1 MKNKVVLLVLI
12 IFTAFSINASDFSQ
26 GEGTIGVTFAT
37 NSNIDTIKYYAD
49 ALKTT
54 LIDSSSRIEMKEGDT
69 IYVSFNNSASNFYD
83 FLGFDLYWYDEN
95 GKRKEAPIRINSTSE
110 IVLPSSSEFYSE
122 ISVEPYGKFK
132 DRTISF
138 SDSVDGIEIDN
149 EWKINDETYT
159 GVTSASIN
167 AVIPYSVSYRYD
179 PNLYYIKSVSPENRI
194 IVAGNGS
201 IIFFEETPSSSTRSN
216 NLVTNYSVQIK
227 PYVHVSLPDSNLF
240 TRDRI
245 KRIVLSNV
253 DKQDIEFLRS
263 IQYRISKP
271 RLVSMLIWQNYVQPL
286 AKKKFPLILGS
297 NEQTGIYKI
306 TNIKNQL
313 CYVGQ
318 AVNVYKRW
326 NDHLKAAL
334 GIDTPQGNK
343 LYQAM
348 VADGIDNFTFELL
361 ETCEKEQLNEKEQYY
376 IDLYNSVAF
385 GYNSQ
390 SGIKGK

>member
-1 MKNKVVLLVLI
+1 MELVITIIAFVVAAIVGYFVGRRKIQEQEKINNDKLFAEKEALNREISLQKQNLH
-12 IFTAFSINASDFSQ
+12 SINEQYQSKLD
-26 GEGTIGVTFAT
+26 
-37 NSNIDTIKYYAD
+37 
-49 ALKTT
+49 
-54 LIDSSSRIEMKEGDT
+54 
-69 IYVSFNNSASNFYD
+69 YVNSAKERAEKEYNSWKSIFEDKKQKSLQEAEELRAEIMAEAEQENARLCSLQKQKAATIEAFQREKSIQEQK
-83 FLGFDLYWYDEN
+83 DLY
-95 GKRKEAPIRINSTSE
+95 
-110 IVLPSSSEFYSE
+110 
-122 ISVEPYGKFK
+122 
-132 DRTISF
+132 
-138 SDSVDGIEIDN
+138 
-149 EWKINDETYT
+149 
-159 GVTSASIN
+159 
-167 AVIPYSVSYRYD
+167 
-179 PNLYYIKSVSPENRI
+179 
-194 IVAGNGS
+194 
-201 IIFFEETPSSSTRSN
+201 
-216 NLVTNYSVQIK
+216 
-227 PYVHVSLPDSNLF
+227 
-240 TRDRI
+240 
-245 KRIVLSNV
+245 RIVLSDI

-306 TNIKNQL
+306 TNVKNQL

-318 AVNVYKRW
+318 AVNIYKRW

-348 VADGIDNFTFELL
+348 AADGIDNFTFELL

>member
-1 MKNKVVLLVLI
+1 MELAITI
-12 IFTAFSINASDFSQ
+12 IAFIVAAIVGYFIGRRKIQEQEKINNDKLFAEKEALDREINLQKQNLNSINEQYQSKLD
-26 GEGTIGVTFAT
+26 
-37 NSNIDTIKYYAD
+37 
-49 ALKTT
+49 
-54 LIDSSSRIEMKEGDT
+54 
-69 IYVSFNNSASNFYD
+69 YVNSAKERAEKEYNSWKSIFEDKKQKSLQEAEELRAEIIAEAEQENAKLCSLQKQKAATIEAFQREKSIQEQK
-83 FLGFDLYWYDEN
+83 DLY
-95 GKRKEAPIRINSTSE
+95 
-110 IVLPSSSEFYSE
+110 
-122 ISVEPYGKFK
+122 
-132 DRTISF
+132 
-138 SDSVDGIEIDN
+138 
-149 EWKINDETYT
+149 
-159 GVTSASIN
+159 
-167 AVIPYSVSYRYD
+167 
-179 PNLYYIKSVSPENRI
+179 
-194 IVAGNGS
+194 
-201 IIFFEETPSSSTRSN
+201 
-216 NLVTNYSVQIK
+216 
-227 PYVHVSLPDSNLF
+227 
-240 TRDRI
+240 
-245 KRIVLSNV
+245 RIVLSDI

-318 AVNVYKRW
+318 AVNIYKRW

-348 VADGIDNFTFELL
+348 AADGIDNFTFELL

>member
-1 MKNKVVLLVLI
+1 MELAITI
-12 IFTAFSINASDFSQ
+12 IAFIVAAIIGYFLGRRKIQEQEKINNDKLFAEKEALDREINLQKQNLNSINEQYQSKLD
-26 GEGTIGVTFAT
+26 
-37 NSNIDTIKYYAD
+37 
-49 ALKTT
+49 
-54 LIDSSSRIEMKEGDT
+54 
-69 IYVSFNNSASNFYD
+69 YVNSAKERAEKEYNSWKSIFEDKKQKSLQEAEELRAEIIAEAEQENAKLCSLQRQKAATIEAFQREKSIQEQK
-83 FLGFDLYWYDEN
+83 DLY
-95 GKRKEAPIRINSTSE
+95 
-110 IVLPSSSEFYSE
+110 
-122 ISVEPYGKFK
+122 
-132 DRTISF
+132 
-138 SDSVDGIEIDN
+138 
-149 EWKINDETYT
+149 
-159 GVTSASIN
+159 
-167 AVIPYSVSYRYD
+167 
-179 PNLYYIKSVSPENRI
+179 
-194 IVAGNGS
+194 
-201 IIFFEETPSSSTRSN
+201 
-216 NLVTNYSVQIK
+216 
-227 PYVHVSLPDSNLF
+227 
-240 TRDRI
+240 
-245 KRIVLSNV
+245 RIVLSDI
-253 DKQDIEFLRS
+253 DKQDMEFLRS

-348 VADGIDNFTFELL
+348 AADGIDNFTFELL
-361 ETCEKEQLNEKEQYY
+361 ETCEKEQLNDKEQYY

>member
-1 MKNKVVLLVLI
+1 MELAI
-12 IFTAFSINASDFSQ
+12 IIIAF
-26 GEGTIGVTFAT
+26 
-37 NSNIDTIKYYAD
+37 
-49 ALKTT
+49 
-54 LIDSSSRIEMKEGDT
+54 
-69 IYVSFNNSASNFYD
+69 
-83 FLGFDLYWYDEN
+83 
-95 GKRKEAPIRINSTSE
+95 
-110 IVLPSSSEFYSE
+110 
-122 ISVEPYGKFK
+122 
-132 DRTISF
+132 
-138 SDSVDGIEIDN
+138 
-149 EWKINDETYT
+149 
-159 GVTSASIN
+159 
-167 AVIPYSVSYRYD
+167 
-179 PNLYYIKSVSPENRI
+179 
-194 IVAGNGS
+194 IVAGITA
-201 IIFFEETPSSSTRSN
+201 IIG
-216 NLVTNYSVQIK
+216 YSVGLRKVQEQERISNDK
-227 PYVHVSLPDSNLF
+227 LIAERQSLDREINLQKQNLESISEQYQSKLEF
-240 TRDRI
+240 INSAKERAENEYNSWKNIFEDKKRKNIQEAEELKAEIMAEAEQEHNKLCSLQKQKAATIEAFQREKSIQEQKDLY
-245 KRIVLSNV
+245 RIVLSDI

-318 AVNVYKRW
+318 AVNIYKRF
-326 NDHLKAAL
+326 NEHLKCGL

-348 VADGIDNFTFELL
+348 AADGIDNFTFELL

>member
-1 MKNKVVLLVLI
+1 MELAITIIAFVVAAIVGYFVGRRKIQEQEKINNDKLFAEKEALNREINLQKQNLH
-12 IFTAFSINASDFSQ
+12 SINEQYQSKL
-26 GEGTIGVTFAT
+26 
-37 NSNIDTIKYYAD
+37 N
-49 ALKTT
+49 
-54 LIDSSSRIEMKEGDT
+54 
-69 IYVSFNNSASNFYD
+69 YVNSAKERAEKEYNSWKSIFEDKKQKSLQEAEELRAEIMAEAEQENARLCSLQKQKAATIEAFQREKSIQEQK
-83 FLGFDLYWYDEN
+83 DLY
-95 GKRKEAPIRINSTSE
+95 
-110 IVLPSSSEFYSE
+110 
-122 ISVEPYGKFK
+122 
-132 DRTISF
+132 
-138 SDSVDGIEIDN
+138 
-149 EWKINDETYT
+149 
-159 GVTSASIN
+159 
-167 AVIPYSVSYRYD
+167 
-179 PNLYYIKSVSPENRI
+179 
-194 IVAGNGS
+194 
-201 IIFFEETPSSSTRSN
+201 
-216 NLVTNYSVQIK
+216 
-227 PYVHVSLPDSNLF
+227 
-240 TRDRI
+240 
-245 KRIVLSNV
+245 RIVLSDI

-297 NEQTGIYKI
+297 NEQTGVYKI

-348 VADGIDNFTFELL
+348 AADGIDNFTFELL

>member
-1 MKNKVVLLVLI
+1 MELAITI
-12 IFTAFSINASDFSQ
+12 IAFIVAAIIGYFLGRRKIQEQEKINNDKLFAEKEALNREINLQKQNLYSINEQYQSKLD
-26 GEGTIGVTFAT
+26 
-37 NSNIDTIKYYAD
+37 
-49 ALKTT
+49 
-54 LIDSSSRIEMKEGDT
+54 
-69 IYVSFNNSASNFYD
+69 YVNSAKERAEKEYNSWKSIFEDKKQKSLQEAEELRAEIIAEAEQESAKLYSLQRQKAATIEA
-83 FLGFDLYWYDEN
+83 FQREKSIQEQKDLY
-95 GKRKEAPIRINSTSE
+95 
-110 IVLPSSSEFYSE
+110 
-122 ISVEPYGKFK
+122 
-132 DRTISF
+132 
-138 SDSVDGIEIDN
+138 
-149 EWKINDETYT
+149 
-159 GVTSASIN
+159 
-167 AVIPYSVSYRYD
+167 
-179 PNLYYIKSVSPENRI
+179 
-194 IVAGNGS
+194 
-201 IIFFEETPSSSTRSN
+201 
-216 NLVTNYSVQIK
+216 
-227 PYVHVSLPDSNLF
+227 
-240 TRDRI
+240 
-245 KRIVLSNV
+245 RIVLSDI

-297 NEQTGIYKI
+297 NGQMGIYKI

-348 VADGIDNFTFELL
+348 AADGIDNFTFELL
-361 ETCEKEQLNEKEQYY
+361 ETCEKEQLNDKEQYY

>member
-1 MKNKVVLLVLI
+1 MELAITI
-12 IFTAFSINASDFSQ
+12 ITFIVAAIIGYFIGRRKIQEQEKINNDKLFAEKEALDREINLQKQNLYSINEQYQSKLD
-26 GEGTIGVTFAT
+26 
-37 NSNIDTIKYYAD
+37 
-49 ALKTT
+49 
-54 LIDSSSRIEMKEGDT
+54 
-69 IYVSFNNSASNFYD
+69 YVNSAKERAEKEYNSWKSIFEDKKQKSLQEAEELRAEIIAEAEQENAKLCSLQRQKAATIEAFQREKSIQEQK
-83 FLGFDLYWYDEN
+83 DLY
-95 GKRKEAPIRINSTSE
+95 
-110 IVLPSSSEFYSE
+110 
-122 ISVEPYGKFK
+122 
-132 DRTISF
+132 
-138 SDSVDGIEIDN
+138 
-149 EWKINDETYT
+149 
-159 GVTSASIN
+159 
-167 AVIPYSVSYRYD
+167 
-179 PNLYYIKSVSPENRI
+179 
-194 IVAGNGS
+194 
-201 IIFFEETPSSSTRSN
+201 
-216 NLVTNYSVQIK
+216 
-227 PYVHVSLPDSNLF
+227 
-240 TRDRI
+240 
-245 KRIVLSNV
+245 RIVLSNI

-348 VADGIDNFTFELL
+348 AADGIDNFTFELL
-361 ETCEKEQLNEKEQYY
+361 ETCEKEQLNKKEQYY

>member
-1 MKNKVVLLVLI
+1 MELAITI
-12 IFTAFSINASDFSQ
+12 ITFIVAAIVGYFIGQRKIQEQEKINNDKLFAEKEALDREINLQKQNLYSINEQYQSKLD
-26 GEGTIGVTFAT
+26 
-37 NSNIDTIKYYAD
+37 
-49 ALKTT
+49 
-54 LIDSSSRIEMKEGDT
+54 
-69 IYVSFNNSASNFYD
+69 YVNSAKERAEQEYNSWRSIFEDKKQKSLQEAEELRAEIIAEAEQENARLCSLQKQKAATIEAFQREKSIQEQK
-83 FLGFDLYWYDEN
+83 DLY
-95 GKRKEAPIRINSTSE
+95 
-110 IVLPSSSEFYSE
+110 
-122 ISVEPYGKFK
+122 
-132 DRTISF
+132 
-138 SDSVDGIEIDN
+138 
-149 EWKINDETYT
+149 
-159 GVTSASIN
+159 
-167 AVIPYSVSYRYD
+167 
-179 PNLYYIKSVSPENRI
+179 
-194 IVAGNGS
+194 
-201 IIFFEETPSSSTRSN
+201 
-216 NLVTNYSVQIK
+216 
-227 PYVHVSLPDSNLF
+227 
-240 TRDRI
+240 
-245 KRIVLSNV
+245 RIVLSDI

-348 VADGIDNFTFELL
+348 AADGIDSFTFEIL

>member
-1 MKNKVVLLVLI
+1 MELAITI
-12 IFTAFSINASDFSQ
+12 IAFIVAAIVGYFIGRRKIQEQEKINNDKLFAEKEALDREINLQKQNLYSINEQYQSKLD
-26 GEGTIGVTFAT
+26 
-37 NSNIDTIKYYAD
+37 
-49 ALKTT
+49 
-54 LIDSSSRIEMKEGDT
+54 
-69 IYVSFNNSASNFYD
+69 YVNSAKERAEKEYNSWKSIFEDKKQKSLQEAEELRAEIIAEAEQENARLCSLQKQKAATIEAFQREKSIQEQK
-83 FLGFDLYWYDEN
+83 DLY
-95 GKRKEAPIRINSTSE
+95 
-110 IVLPSSSEFYSE
+110 
-122 ISVEPYGKFK
+122 
-132 DRTISF
+132 
-138 SDSVDGIEIDN
+138 
-149 EWKINDETYT
+149 
-159 GVTSASIN
+159 
-167 AVIPYSVSYRYD
+167 
-179 PNLYYIKSVSPENRI
+179 
-194 IVAGNGS
+194 
-201 IIFFEETPSSSTRSN
+201 
-216 NLVTNYSVQIK
+216 
-227 PYVHVSLPDSNLF
+227 
-240 TRDRI
+240 
-245 KRIVLSNV
+245 RIVLSNI

-271 RLVSMLIWQNYVQPL
+271 RLVSMLIWQNYVQPV

-348 VADGIDNFTFELL
+348 AADGIDNFTFELL

>member
-1 MKNKVVLLVLI
+1 MELAITIIAFVVAAIVGYFVGRRKIQEQEKINNDKLFAEKEALNREISLQKQNLH
-12 IFTAFSINASDFSQ
+12 SINEQYQSKLD
-26 GEGTIGVTFAT
+26 
-37 NSNIDTIKYYAD
+37 
-49 ALKTT
+49 
-54 LIDSSSRIEMKEGDT
+54 
-69 IYVSFNNSASNFYD
+69 YVNSAKERAEKEYNSWKSIFEDKKQKSLQEAEELRAEIMAEAEQENARLCSLQKQKAATIEAFQREKSIQEQK
-83 FLGFDLYWYDEN
+83 DLY
-95 GKRKEAPIRINSTSE
+95 
-110 IVLPSSSEFYSE
+110 
-122 ISVEPYGKFK
+122 
-132 DRTISF
+132 
-138 SDSVDGIEIDN
+138 
-149 EWKINDETYT
+149 
-159 GVTSASIN
+159 
-167 AVIPYSVSYRYD
+167 
-179 PNLYYIKSVSPENRI
+179 
-194 IVAGNGS
+194 
-201 IIFFEETPSSSTRSN
+201 
-216 NLVTNYSVQIK
+216 
-227 PYVHVSLPDSNLF
+227 
-240 TRDRI
+240 
-245 KRIVLSNV
+245 RIVLSDI

-318 AVNVYKRW
+318 AVNIYKRW
-326 NDHLKAAL
+326 NEHLKAAL

-348 VADGIDNFTFELL
+348 AADGIDNFTFELL
-361 ETCEKEQLNEKEQYY
+361 ETCKKEQLNEKEQYY

>member
-1 MKNKVVLLVLI
+1 MELAITIIAFVVAAIVGYFVGRRKIQEQEKINNDKLFAEKEALNREISLQKQNLH
-12 IFTAFSINASDFSQ
+12 SINEQYQSKLD
-26 GEGTIGVTFAT
+26 
-37 NSNIDTIKYYAD
+37 
-49 ALKTT
+49 
-54 LIDSSSRIEMKEGDT
+54 
-69 IYVSFNNSASNFYD
+69 YVNSAKERAEKEYNSWKSIFEDKKQKSLQEAEELRAEIIAEAEQENARLCSLQKQKAATIEAFQREKSIQEQK
-83 FLGFDLYWYDEN
+83 DLY
-95 GKRKEAPIRINSTSE
+95 
-110 IVLPSSSEFYSE
+110 
-122 ISVEPYGKFK
+122 
-132 DRTISF
+132 
-138 SDSVDGIEIDN
+138 
-149 EWKINDETYT
+149 
-159 GVTSASIN
+159 
-167 AVIPYSVSYRYD
+167 
-179 PNLYYIKSVSPENRI
+179 
-194 IVAGNGS
+194 
-201 IIFFEETPSSSTRSN
+201 
-216 NLVTNYSVQIK
+216 
-227 PYVHVSLPDSNLF
+227 
-240 TRDRI
+240 
-245 KRIVLSNV
+245 RIVLSNI

-297 NEQTGIYKI
+297 NEQTGVYKI

-318 AVNVYKRW
+318 AVNIYKRW

-348 VADGIDNFTFELL
+348 AADGIDNFTFELL

>member
-1 MKNKVVLLVLI
+1 MELAI
-12 IFTAFSINASDFSQ
+12 IIIAF
-26 GEGTIGVTFAT
+26 
-37 NSNIDTIKYYAD
+37 
-49 ALKTT
+49 
-54 LIDSSSRIEMKEGDT
+54 
-69 IYVSFNNSASNFYD
+69 
-83 FLGFDLYWYDEN
+83 
-95 GKRKEAPIRINSTSE
+95 
-110 IVLPSSSEFYSE
+110 
-122 ISVEPYGKFK
+122 
-132 DRTISF
+132 
-138 SDSVDGIEIDN
+138 
-149 EWKINDETYT
+149 
-159 GVTSASIN
+159 
-167 AVIPYSVSYRYD
+167 
-179 PNLYYIKSVSPENRI
+179 
-194 IVAGNGS
+194 IVAGITA
-201 IIFFEETPSSSTRSN
+201 IIG
-216 NLVTNYSVQIK
+216 YSVGLRKVQEQERISNDKLIAERQSLDREINLQKQNLESISEQYQSKLEFINSAKERAENEYNSWKNIFEDKKRKNIQEAEELKAEIMAEAEQEHIK
-227 PYVHVSLPDSNLF
+227 LCSLQKQKAATIEAFQREKSIQEQKDLY
-240 TRDRI
+240 
-245 KRIVLSNV
+245 RIVLSEV

-348 VADGIDNFTFELL
+348 AADGIDNYTFELL

>member
-1 MKNKVVLLVLI
+1 MELAI
-12 IFTAFSINASDFSQ
+12 IIIAF
-26 GEGTIGVTFAT
+26 
-37 NSNIDTIKYYAD
+37 
-49 ALKTT
+49 
-54 LIDSSSRIEMKEGDT
+54 
-69 IYVSFNNSASNFYD
+69 
-83 FLGFDLYWYDEN
+83 
-95 GKRKEAPIRINSTSE
+95 
-110 IVLPSSSEFYSE
+110 
-122 ISVEPYGKFK
+122 
-132 DRTISF
+132 
-138 SDSVDGIEIDN
+138 
-149 EWKINDETYT
+149 
-159 GVTSASIN
+159 
-167 AVIPYSVSYRYD
+167 
-179 PNLYYIKSVSPENRI
+179 
-194 IVAGNGS
+194 IVAGIAAIVG
-201 IIFFEETPSSSTRSN
+201 
-216 NLVTNYSVQIK
+216 YSVGLRKIQEQERISNDK
-227 PYVHVSLPDSNLF
+227 LIAERQSLDREINLQKQNLESISEQYQSKLEF
-240 TRDRI
+240 INSAKERAENEYNSWKNIFEDKKRKNIQEAEELKAEIMAEAEQEHNKLCSLQKQKAATIEAFQREKSIQEQKDLY
-245 KRIVLSNV
+245 RIVLSDI

-318 AVNVYKRW
+318 AVNIYKRW
-326 NDHLKAAL
+326 NEHLKAAL

-348 VADGIDNFTFELL
+348 VADGIDNYTFELL

>member
-1 MKNKVVLLVLI
+1 MDLAITI
-12 IFTAFSINASDFSQ
+12 IAFIVAAIVGYFIGRRKIQEQEKINNDKLFAEKEALDREINLQKQNLYSINEQYQSKLD
-26 GEGTIGVTFAT
+26 
-37 NSNIDTIKYYAD
+37 
-49 ALKTT
+49 
-54 LIDSSSRIEMKEGDT
+54 
-69 IYVSFNNSASNFYD
+69 YVNSAKERAEKEYNSWKSIFEDKKQKSLQEAEELRAEIIAEAEQENAKLCSLQRQKAATIEAFQREKSIQEQK
-83 FLGFDLYWYDEN
+83 DLY
-95 GKRKEAPIRINSTSE
+95 
-110 IVLPSSSEFYSE
+110 
-122 ISVEPYGKFK
+122 
-132 DRTISF
+132 
-138 SDSVDGIEIDN
+138 
-149 EWKINDETYT
+149 
-159 GVTSASIN
+159 
-167 AVIPYSVSYRYD
+167 
-179 PNLYYIKSVSPENRI
+179 
-194 IVAGNGS
+194 
-201 IIFFEETPSSSTRSN
+201 
-216 NLVTNYSVQIK
+216 
-227 PYVHVSLPDSNLF
+227 
-240 TRDRI
+240 
-245 KRIVLSNV
+245 RIVLSDI

-348 VADGIDNFTFELL
+348 AADGIDNFTFELL
-361 ETCEKEQLNEKEQYY
+361 ETCEKEQLNKKEQYY

>member
-1 MKNKVVLLVLI
+1 MELTITI
-12 IFTAFSINASDFSQ
+12 IAFIVSAIVGYFIGRRKIQEQEKINNDKLFAEKEALDREINLQKQNLNSINEQYQSKLD
-26 GEGTIGVTFAT
+26 
-37 NSNIDTIKYYAD
+37 
-49 ALKTT
+49 
-54 LIDSSSRIEMKEGDT
+54 
-69 IYVSFNNSASNFYD
+69 YVNSAKERAEKEYNSWKSIFEDKKQKSLQEAEELRAEIIAEAEQENAKLCSLQKQKAATIEAFQREKSIQEQK
-83 FLGFDLYWYDEN
+83 DLY
-95 GKRKEAPIRINSTSE
+95 
-110 IVLPSSSEFYSE
+110 
-122 ISVEPYGKFK
+122 
-132 DRTISF
+132 
-138 SDSVDGIEIDN
+138 
-149 EWKINDETYT
+149 
-159 GVTSASIN
+159 
-167 AVIPYSVSYRYD
+167 
-179 PNLYYIKSVSPENRI
+179 
-194 IVAGNGS
+194 
-201 IIFFEETPSSSTRSN
+201 
-216 NLVTNYSVQIK
+216 
-227 PYVHVSLPDSNLF
+227 
-240 TRDRI
+240 
-245 KRIVLSNV
+245 RIVLSDI
-253 DKQDIEFLRS
+253 DKQDMEFLRS

-348 VADGIDNFTFELL
+348 AADGIDNFTFELL

>member
-1 MKNKVVLLVLI
+1 MELAITI
-12 IFTAFSINASDFSQ
+12 IAFIVAAIVGYFIGRRKIQEQEKINNDKLFAEKEALDREINLQKQNLNSINEQYQSKLD
-26 GEGTIGVTFAT
+26 
-37 NSNIDTIKYYAD
+37 
-49 ALKTT
+49 
-54 LIDSSSRIEMKEGDT
+54 
-69 IYVSFNNSASNFYD
+69 YVNSAKERAEKEYNSWKSIFEDKKQKSLQEAEELRAEIIAEAEQENAKLCSLQKQKAATIEAFQREKSIQEQK
-83 FLGFDLYWYDEN
+83 DLY
-95 GKRKEAPIRINSTSE
+95 
-110 IVLPSSSEFYSE
+110 
-122 ISVEPYGKFK
+122 
-132 DRTISF
+132 
-138 SDSVDGIEIDN
+138 
-149 EWKINDETYT
+149 
-159 GVTSASIN
+159 
-167 AVIPYSVSYRYD
+167 
-179 PNLYYIKSVSPENRI
+179 
-194 IVAGNGS
+194 
-201 IIFFEETPSSSTRSN
+201 
-216 NLVTNYSVQIK
+216 
-227 PYVHVSLPDSNLF
+227 
-240 TRDRI
+240 
-245 KRIVLSNV
+245 RIVLSDI
-253 DKQDIEFLRS
+253 DKQDMEFLRS

-348 VADGIDNFTFELL
+348 AADGIDSFTFELL

>member
-1 MKNKVVLLVLI
+1 MELAI
-12 IFTAFSINASDFSQ
+12 IIIAF
-26 GEGTIGVTFAT
+26 
-37 NSNIDTIKYYAD
+37 
-49 ALKTT
+49 
-54 LIDSSSRIEMKEGDT
+54 
-69 IYVSFNNSASNFYD
+69 
-83 FLGFDLYWYDEN
+83 
-95 GKRKEAPIRINSTSE
+95 
-110 IVLPSSSEFYSE
+110 
-122 ISVEPYGKFK
+122 
-132 DRTISF
+132 
-138 SDSVDGIEIDN
+138 
-149 EWKINDETYT
+149 
-159 GVTSASIN
+159 
-167 AVIPYSVSYRYD
+167 
-179 PNLYYIKSVSPENRI
+179 
-194 IVAGNGS
+194 IVAGITA
-201 IIFFEETPSSSTRSN
+201 IIG
-216 NLVTNYSVQIK
+216 YSVGLRKVQEQERISNDK
-227 PYVHVSLPDSNLF
+227 LIAERQSLDREINLQKQNLESISEQYRSKLEF
-240 TRDRI
+240 INSAKERAENEYNSWKNIFEDKKRKNIQEAEELKAEIMAEAEQEHNKLCSLQKQKAATIEAFQREKSIQEQKDLY
-245 KRIVLSNV
+245 RIVLSDI

-318 AVNVYKRW
+318 AVNIYKRF
-326 NDHLKAAL
+326 NEHLKCGL

-348 VADGIDNFTFELL
+348 AADGIDNFTFELL

>member
-1 MKNKVVLLVLI
+1 MELAITI
-12 IFTAFSINASDFSQ
+12 IAFIVAAIVGYFIGRRKIQEQEKINNDKLFAEKEALDREINLQKQNLYSINEQYQSKLD
-26 GEGTIGVTFAT
+26 
-37 NSNIDTIKYYAD
+37 
-49 ALKTT
+49 
-54 LIDSSSRIEMKEGDT
+54 
-69 IYVSFNNSASNFYD
+69 YVNSAKERAEKEYNSWKSIFEDKKQKSLQEAEELRAEIIAEAEQENAKLCSLQRQKAATIEAFQREKSIQEQK
-83 FLGFDLYWYDEN
+83 DLY
-95 GKRKEAPIRINSTSE
+95 
-110 IVLPSSSEFYSE
+110 
-122 ISVEPYGKFK
+122 
-132 DRTISF
+132 
-138 SDSVDGIEIDN
+138 
-149 EWKINDETYT
+149 
-159 GVTSASIN
+159 
-167 AVIPYSVSYRYD
+167 
-179 PNLYYIKSVSPENRI
+179 
-194 IVAGNGS
+194 
-201 IIFFEETPSSSTRSN
+201 
-216 NLVTNYSVQIK
+216 
-227 PYVHVSLPDSNLF
+227 
-240 TRDRI
+240 
-245 KRIVLSNV
+245 RIVLSNI

-318 AVNVYKRW
+318 AVNIYKRW
-326 NDHLKAAL
+326 NEHLKAAL

-348 VADGIDNFTFELL
+348 AADGIDNYTFELL
-361 ETCEKEQLNEKEQYY
+361 EACEKEQLNEKEQYY